1 MSMLQATAGR
11 GDTFPL
17 PTLNCLHGVAS
28 PSNANARLQL
38 NANGDVERIQGASTT
53 DIGDWIS
60 PKINMANY
68 EVRVTT
74 ISGTLS
80 VGTAGVFQTLAGT
93 VQWGVTQSGI
103 GSNAYTGTLEIRRTG
118 DTVILFSAGI
128 SMTATVS

>member
-1 MSMLQATAGR
+1 MLQATAGGQ

-17 PTLNCLHGVAS
+17 PALTCLHGVAS
-28 PSNANARLQL
+28 PASANARLQL
-38 NANGDVERIQGASTT
+38 NANGDVERIQGAGTT

-60 PKINMANY
+60 PKVRMANY

-80 VGTAGVFQTLAGT
+80 VGSAGVFQALSSTR
-93 VQWGVTQSGI
+93 QWGVTQAGI
-103 GSNAYTGTLEIRRTG
+103 GSNAYSGTLEIRRIG
-118 DTVILFSAGI
+118 DTNILFSASI